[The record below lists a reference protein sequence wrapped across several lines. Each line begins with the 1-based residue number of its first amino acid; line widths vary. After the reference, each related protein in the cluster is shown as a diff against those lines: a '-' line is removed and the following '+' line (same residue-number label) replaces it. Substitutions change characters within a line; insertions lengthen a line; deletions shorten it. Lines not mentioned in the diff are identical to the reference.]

1 MEEKGVW
8 SNLEKLAGMK
18 RLRSR
23 KSRTAGKEKK
33 DREYYAQQN
42 TIMADGSVTAGMLLV
57 VVE

>member
-23 KSRTAGKEKK
+23 KSRTEEKRK
-33 DREYYAQQN
+33 KSENVMQSR
-42 TIMADGSVTAGMLLV
+42 IR
-57 VVE
+57 